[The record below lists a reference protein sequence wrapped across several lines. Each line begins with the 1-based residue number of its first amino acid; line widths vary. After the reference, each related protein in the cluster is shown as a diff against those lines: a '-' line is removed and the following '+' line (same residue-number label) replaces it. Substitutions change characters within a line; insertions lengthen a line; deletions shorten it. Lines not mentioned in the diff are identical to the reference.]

1 MHNNYANRG
10 KIYQPAISDDRWRV
24 KERLL
29 LFMGTAVQDGKDHLT
44 MEETEP
50 RGEGTEA
57 QISEMN
63 THSTKCE
70 TNF

>member
-1 MHNNYANRG
+1 
-10 KIYQPAISDDRWRV
+10 
-24 KERLL
+24 
-29 LFMGTAVQDGKDHLT
+29 MGTAVQDGKDHLT

-70 TNF
+70 TNFWGLR